1 MSVTIDRIDGRT
13 SGRWQAFLL
22 AAAFPL
28 FLGALWSDYG
38 YWTSY
43 ELQWSNFASWLVF
56 GGMVFLGIA
65 LVFSIAGLFR
75 ATRRGGRSLA
85 YFGLLL
91 AAFVLGFVN
100 ALVHARDAYA
110 VMPAGLVLSL
120 LVAVLVAVATWI
132 AFSGLGYAGMRAEAR
147 P

>member
-1 MSVTIDRIDGRT
+1 MTVTIDRIDGRT
-13 SGRWQAFLL
+13 PGRAQAFLL

-38 YWTSY
+38 YSTSF

-65 LVFSIAGLFR
+65 LLLAIVDLFR
-75 ATRRGGRSLA
+75 ADRRGGRNLA

-120 LVAVLVAVATWI
+120 LVVVLVAVATWL
-132 AFSGLGYAGMRAEAR
+132 ALAGLRAGDR